1 MRISKFTLPALTVA
15 GALALAACGGGSDT
29 QTDGNPPGGNPPGG
43 DNPVTLASETA
54 KLPTCNDADC
64 VNGVVEGAEGDL
76 SAADLATLRTRAD
89 ARIAEIAAGTPLSGL
104 SKEAAEELA
113 DALAG
118 GEALRPG
125 SRHITENDA
134 KLEPNEPWKKLVGS
148 AIGGWEARSYNIPN
162 PEGSSGRVQDIR
174 VWQENEVYIRQLY
187 REFFTSGNQGH
198 TDGNIDNNEGVGVDI
213 GGTAVAGAVALINV
227 NDDDFDRETVPS
239 NLYTAGFRYNA
250 DDERWELRGDFYD
263 VPGIFVCTTGLCTQ
277 QLVGG
282 TATTVD
288 NSTGDFTKSSLPI
301 GTTAANAGIRFIP
314 SNFREDET
322 HVNAKWSKLQ
332 NPDFLNF
339 GVYWNT
345 EINDGGE
352 VTTISVDPFAGGG
365 VKYAGTT
372 AYPGTE
378 GIVVSGEGNLTAN
391 YSGGAGGVYVRTIT
405 DANDDRMATG
415 YGEFTADAN
424 FKAVFGTDEDTLS
437 GTITNF
443 KTVSGTGA
451 NAVGT
456 WEVEFEDLDIENGA
470 VTDEGSF
477 HAQFYGGDRLD
488 DKGVL
493 VRQSNGH
500 GYAPYGLVGTFQS
513 GDQLSDGHVTGAF
526 GTECDGGNCV
536 HN

>member
-29 QTDGNPPGGNPPGG
+29 QTDGNPPGG

-104 SKEAAEELA
+104 SKAAAEELA

-125 SRHITENDA
+125 SRHITEKDA

-187 REFFTSGNQGH
+187 REFFTSGNRGF
-198 TDGNIDNNEGVGVDI
+198 TDGNIDTTA
-213 GGTAVAGAVALINV
+213 GTDGLGITVASVVRPGSVQLINV
-227 NDDDFDRETVPS
+227 NANAFDKETVPS
-239 NLYTAGFRYNA
+239 NLYTAGFKLNK
-250 DDERWELRGDFYD
+250 DNTLWELRGDFYD
-263 VPGIFVCTTGLCTQ
+263 VPGTFVIPNDVSDA
-277 QLVGG
+277 LV
-282 TATTVD
+282 TAAEDDDETAADESADTSL
-288 NSTGDFTKSSLPI
+288 NTFTPI
-301 GTTAANAGIRFIP
+301 GKNAVANLVFIP
-314 SNFREDET
+314 SNFRLDET

-345 EINDGGE
+345 EINDDDE

-365 VKYAGTT
+365 KKYT
-372 AYPGTE
+372 ATGD
-378 GIVVSGEGNLTAN
+378 IVISGEGNLTAN

-405 DANDDRMATG
+405 DDNDDRMATG

-424 FKAVFGTDEDTLS
+424 FTAKFGTDKDELS
-437 GTITNF
+437 GKITNF

-451 NAVGT
+451 NAVGS
-456 WEVEFEDLDIENGA
+456 WEVELKGDIKTGA
-470 VTDEGSF
+470 VTEEGSF
-477 HAQFYGGDRLD
+477 HAQFYGDVRR
-488 DKGVL
+488 DKDGVE